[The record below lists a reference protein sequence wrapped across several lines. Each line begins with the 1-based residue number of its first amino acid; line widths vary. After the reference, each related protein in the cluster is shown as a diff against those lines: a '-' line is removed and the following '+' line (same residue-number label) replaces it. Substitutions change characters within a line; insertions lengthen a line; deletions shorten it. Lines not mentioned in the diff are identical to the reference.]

1 MLRAV
6 GRCPTALRTFRARNS
21 RMVLAE
27 LVLSE
32 SRGPVS
38 FIKHLFIFGLF
49 QYAEGW
55 ISRPLPM
62 QIRIGGNGRVA
73 TTSVQTR
80 RHATLLSKRGAF
92 TEGSARPH
100 SRWKARR
107 TAYLAGKIISPRK
120 SILHIFSAQAH
131 DRSNSRPI
139 GPETSE
145 KAHPSQRIPSVISAA
160 EFLQ

>member
-1 MLRAV
+1 MLRAA
-6 GRCPTALRTFRARNS
+6 GRCPTAHRRFGARNS

-27 LVLSE
+27 LVLCE

-92 TEGSARPH
+92 TNGICEASLSLESQADSLTGGQDY
-100 SRWKARR
+100 K
-107 TAYLAGKIISPRK
+107 LAQR
-120 SILHIFSAQAH
+120 HFVNIFSAQENG
-131 DRSNSRPI
+131 RFNSRPI
-139 GPETSE
+139 GRETSE
-145 KAHPSQRIPSVISAA
+145 KEQSQPENPISYRRR
-160 EFLQ
+160 